1 MTLRRRPFK
10 QPVMSEADIQQLSF
24 EAALAELETIVR
36 KLEGGDTTL
45 EASIDM
51 YTRGQALKAHC
62 QAKLD
67 AAQARIEAIQQNAAG
82 DAVGTRVFDAA

>member
-1 MTLRRRPFK
+1 
-10 QPVMSEADIQQLSF
+10 MSEADIQQLSF

>member
-1 MTLRRRPFK
+1 
-10 QPVMSEADIQQLSF
+10 MSEVAIPELSF

-36 KLEGGDTTL
+36 KLEGGDATL

-82 DAVGTRVFDAA
+82 EAVGTKVFDAA

>member
-1 MTLRRRPFK
+1 
-10 QPVMSEADIQQLSF
+10 MSEVAIPELSF

-36 KLEGGDTTL
+36 KLEGGDAAL

-82 DAVGTRVFDAA
+82 EAVGTKVFDAA